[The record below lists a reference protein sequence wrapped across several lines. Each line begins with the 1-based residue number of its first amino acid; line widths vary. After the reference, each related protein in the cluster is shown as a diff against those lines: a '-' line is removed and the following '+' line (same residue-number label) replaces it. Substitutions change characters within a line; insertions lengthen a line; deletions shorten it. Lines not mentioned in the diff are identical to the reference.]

1 MKTIKDIL
9 KADSYE
15 QRRRIAN
22 NLAINRDDKNALITN
37 QSEGGGSDIN
47 ETIYYYKTKRSQSY
61 NTQDNPVCQLC
72 GDVEFLVTY
81 TVDGNIAFPVSG
93 AIGWGFGHGDG
104 RQCVGFAF
112 SNKKTPVFMNPQQGI
127 YTYVKGSFEERIK
140 QMIQLMMKAAGAGAS
155 YEEVKEAIY
164 NQFNVDEFYENCTQI
179 TKEEY
184 EALIT
189 NKPIE

>member
-22 NLAINRDDKNALITN
+22 NLVISRDDKNALITN
-37 QSEGGGSDIN
+37 QSGGGGSDVN
-47 ETIYYYKTKRSQSY
+47 ETICYYKTKRSQSY

-81 TVDGNIAFPVSG
+81 TADGNIAFPVSG
-93 AIGWGFGHGDG
+93 ATGWDFGYGDG

-112 SNKKTPVFMNPQQGI
+112 SNKKN
-127 YTYVKGSFEERIK
+127 SC
-140 QMIQLMMKAAGAGAS
+140 
-155 YEEVKEAIY
+155 
-164 NQFNVDEFYENCTQI
+164 FYESSTRYLYLC
-179 TKEEY
+179 
-184 EALIT
+184 
-189 NKPIE
+189 